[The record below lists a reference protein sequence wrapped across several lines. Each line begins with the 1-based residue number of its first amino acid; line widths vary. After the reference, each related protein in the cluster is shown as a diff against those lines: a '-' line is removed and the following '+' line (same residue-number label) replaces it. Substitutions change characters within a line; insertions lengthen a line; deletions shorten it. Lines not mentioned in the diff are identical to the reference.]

1 MHTVTYI
8 LHVQNVY
15 KIIFTGYLSIIQY
28 LFKNTLFS
36 LQIGGIEL
44 DLGKLIKVI
53 KDMGGM
59 ENVVEKKKWHKVADI
74 MGIPK
79 CVSIL
84 H

>member
-1 MHTVTYI
+1 
-8 LHVQNVY
+8 
-15 KIIFTGYLSIIQY
+15 

-79 CVSIL
+79 YVSIL